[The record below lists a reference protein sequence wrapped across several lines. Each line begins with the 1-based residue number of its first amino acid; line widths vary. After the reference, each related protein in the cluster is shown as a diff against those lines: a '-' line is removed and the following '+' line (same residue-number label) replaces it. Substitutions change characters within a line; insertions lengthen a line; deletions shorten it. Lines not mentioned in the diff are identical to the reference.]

1 MRLRRIYD
9 VMNTLLLDIAN
20 VFLFG
25 SGFLMLYTAYKDR
38 DVLRGY
44 NFTGT
49 LLIVTAISLFLAY
62 YAQQEFWLSFVLTVP
77 NYVYW
82 LMVCFAVV
90 KKRIGY

>member
-1 MRLRRIYD
+1 
-9 VMNTLLLDIAN
+9 MNTLLLDIAN

-38 DVLRGY
+38 NILRGY

-62 YAQQEFWLSFVLTVP
+62 YAQQEFWLSFVLTLP
-77 NYVYW
+77 NYGYW
-82 LMVCFAVV
+82 LIVCVSV
-90 KKRIGY
+90 IRKQLKH